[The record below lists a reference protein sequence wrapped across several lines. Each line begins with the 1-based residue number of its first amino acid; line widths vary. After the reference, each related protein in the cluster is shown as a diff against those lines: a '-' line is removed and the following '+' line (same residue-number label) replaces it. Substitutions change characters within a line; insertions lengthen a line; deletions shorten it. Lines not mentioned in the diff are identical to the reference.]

1 MMAKE
6 CMAHGHCSYEKTCN
20 LDYKP
25 HSPCGIHIL
34 VLQACK
40 FHSTLIR
47 PPLLQWKSG
56 LIIWEESL
64 GGEGLVVFI
73 IYEHLKSGPI
83 RWVAFGR
90 SDLIREGLLYLIL
103 CIETITYFGFS

>member
-1 MMAKE
+1 M
-6 CMAHGHCSYEKTCN
+6 CYSN
-20 LDYKP
+20 
-25 HSPCGIHIL
+25 
-34 VLQACK
+34 
-40 FHSTLIR
+40 STLIR

-64 GGEGLVVFI
+64 GGEGLVVVFI

-90 SDLIREGLLYLIL
+90 SDLIREGLLYIVQPIL
-103 CIETITYFGFS
+103 KTLLPSLNILPWFPVINNIVP